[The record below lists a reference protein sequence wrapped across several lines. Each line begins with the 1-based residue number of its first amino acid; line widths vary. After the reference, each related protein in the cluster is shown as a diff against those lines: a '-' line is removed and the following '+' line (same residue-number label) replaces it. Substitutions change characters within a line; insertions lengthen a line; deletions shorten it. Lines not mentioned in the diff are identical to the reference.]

1 MEPLRAQRDGLY
13 RIYSTCRSPGRLCS
27 HATGSWGK
35 MVVTGVAD
43 GPLSGL
49 YLKRH
54 TAFFFFF
61 FKVYFYWRLFYQ
73 SGAALVSYNYLWWWK
88 CSIICFIQS
97 DSHES
102 HAAIKHLKCDQCDWE
117 TEFLTSFNSF
127 KWPWAAS
134 GYSIGHARILD
145 QNEESHKFVNTNQFL
160 KSYVM
165 FTGPWSWRMRD
176 SYAIFWNG
184 TSKKV
189 FSPINRCAIL

>member
-1 MEPLRAQRDGLY
+1 MGFTESIPLVGHQADSVPMQRVLGGKWLSPEWQMALY
-13 RIYSTCRSPGRLCS
+13 QDCTWS
-27 HATGSWGK
+27 AT
-35 MVVTGVAD
+35 
-43 GPLSGL
+43 LL
-49 YLKRH
+49 
-54 TAFFFFF
+54 FFFF

-189 FSPINRCAIL
+189 FSPINRCVIL